1 MGKNIVIFSD
11 GTGQRGGFFVDE
23 RRSNIYKLYRACRCG
38 PDSSIDPA
46 EQLAYYDPGIGTLPA
61 GLGLLGATER
71 KIHNLISQATGLG
84 LTANI
89 IDCYEAVVSLW
100 EPGDRIFLFGFSRGA
115 YTVRCLAAVL
125 AFCGVPTRMKDGSP
139 LKRDSAS
146 VRKIAKEAVKR
157 VYQHV
162 SSPRDAKYVPQRFA
176 LAARFR
182 REYGSDASGA
192 SNAFPHF
199 IGVFDTVASI
209 ASYDSLA
216 FVAMLAF
223 GFIAVASLICWL
235 FFASFWC
242 WFAGLIGLAVV
253 VALIAYLVTHI
264 KVALSL
270 EGYKWWQ
277 TFHLTE
283 ARMKFYDTQ
292 LNPNVGWARHA
303 LAIDEHR
310 ADFDRV
316 RWGSQKDSRT
326 TLPEEPDWLQQVWFA
341 GNHSDI
347 GGSYPENESRLS
359 DVSLQWMVEAAEKIP
374 DGLKIDH
381 SVLRTYP
388 SADGMQHDEGRGLM
402 FRFANKINRRIDTNA
417 VLHPSVYDRFALP
430 AVLQYDLML
439 PYRPE
444 SLRHHERLTQ
454 YY

>member
-1 MGKNIVIFSD
+1 
-11 GTGQRGGFFVDE
+11 
-23 RRSNIYKLYRACRCG
+23 
-38 PDSSIDPA
+38 
-46 EQLAYYDPGIGTLPA
+46 
-61 GLGLLGATER
+61 
-71 KIHNLISQATGLG
+71 
-84 LTANI
+84 
-89 IDCYEAVVSLW
+89 
-100 EPGDRIFLFGFSRGA
+100 
-115 YTVRCLAAVL
+115 
-125 AFCGVPTRMKDGSP
+125 
-139 LKRDSAS
+139 
-146 VRKIAKEAVKR
+146 
-157 VYQHV
+157 
-162 SSPRDAKYVPQRFA
+162 
-176 LAARFR
+176 
-182 REYGSDASGA
+182 
-192 SNAFPHF
+192 
-199 IGVFDTVASI
+199 VFDTVASI
-209 ASYDSLA
+209 ASCDSLA

-242 WFAGLIGLAVV
+242 WFAGLKGLAVV

-359 DVSLQWMVEAAEKIP
+359 DVSLQWN
-374 DGLKIDH
+374 
-381 SVLRTYP
+381 
-388 SADGMQHDEGRGLM
+388 GRGG
-402 FRFANKINRRIDTNA
+402 RENPGRSQNRPFGATD
-417 VLHPSVYDRFALP
+417 VSFG
-430 AVLQYDLML
+430 
-439 PYRPE
+439 
-444 SLRHHERLTQ
+444 
-454 YY
+454 